1 MGKIIIILG
10 SYLFIAFLAYSLLY
24 YLCARSY
31 SEDEYAKRM
40 YKFKEYMDDNHSEI
54 IMMSI
59 IWIFTLMAFIL
70 YSLTFIIRKSIEKYF
85 NIED

>member
-10 SYLFIAFLAYSLLY
+10 SYLFIAFLTYSLLY

-31 SEDEYAKRM
+31 SKDEYAKRKF
-40 YKFKEYMDDNHSEI
+40 KFKEYRYNDHSAM

-59 IWIFTLMAFIL
+59 VWIFTLLAFIL

>member
-1 MGKIIIILG
+1 MEVIIILVC
-10 SYLFIAFLAYSLLY
+10 YLFMALLAYSLLY

-40 YKFKEYMDDNHSEI
+40 YKFKEYVDNNHSEI

-59 IWIFTLMAFIL
+59 IWIFTLIAFIL